1 MKDLRLIDSVS
12 ICTYPRSGSVYL
24 SNLIVAKT
32 GYQFPKYHY
41 IKEGTMIVVV
51 RNPLD
56 SIISEATKLSHYD
69 LFYTIDE
76 LMEKYV
82 IFYSELI
89 KNHAIIFQYEDL
101 LRNPE
106 GIIKT
111 LIKELNITEINET
124 PFEEVGDN
132 VSEKHIA
139 TSTKSPHYDII
150 KEKVKEYD
158 FAELNKLYEQAKNK
172 ALKV

>member
-1 MKDLRLIDSVS
+1 MSNLRTIESVS

-41 IKEGTMIVVV
+41 FVEGTIIVVV

-56 SIISEATKLSHYD
+56 SITSEATKLSHYD
-69 LFYTIDE
+69 EFYKISDLIKKYSGFYTE
-76 LMEKYV
+76 LLKRP
-82 IFYSELI
+82 
-89 KNHAIIFQYEDL
+89 AIIFKYEDL
-101 LRNPE
+101 LQNPD

-124 PFEEVGDN
+124 PFEEVQDN
-132 VSEKHIA
+132 ISEKHIT
-139 TSTKSPHYDII
+139 TSTKSSHYDLV

-158 FAELNKLYEQAKNK
+158 LKELNKLYEQVKNK
-172 ALKV
+172 ALKP